1 VGKRIVYSHR
11 AYADIERIVEFN
23 DRRNQS
29 TAYSRKFL
37 IGLKNRLLKLSK
49 HPSSGIKTDVAGVLL
64 LIWDNYYVFYQLQE
78 NTIEIAAIYHQKED
92 VIR

>member
-1 VGKRIVYSHR
+1 MAKRIIYSR
-11 AYADIERIVEFN
+11 KAYADIQRIVEFN

-37 IGLKNRLLKLSK
+37 ISLKERLLKLSK
-49 HPSSGIKTDVAGVLL
+49 HPLSGLKTDDADVLL

-78 NTIEIAAIYHQKED
+78 ITIEITAIYHQKED
-92 VIR
+92 VNR